1 VELKK
6 VIIVLGITI
15 TVIFSLMIGLSYAWY
30 QYSNAE
36 SNVSGTTIKERPTII
51 FSQTEFINYNIN
63 TPIYDE
69 DRYNYANKNSFTVSL
84 PENLK
89 NYQTAIEIN
98 LENIKMSEELKIANY
113 KYELLQN
120 GLVVG
125 TGNFTKVDSSNSIN
139 LMPMTVLTPT
149 SYPGIYIYELYIWLS
164 EDDSNQ
170 NSLMNKEFSANINVN
185 SAIKR

>member
-1 VELKK
+1 VEIKK
-6 VIIVLGITI
+6 IIIILGITI
-15 TVIFSLMIGLSYAWY
+15 TVIFSLMLGLSYAWY

-36 SNVSGTTIKERPTII
+36 SNVSGTTIKDRPMVI

-89 NYQTAIEIN
+89 DYQTAIEIN
-98 LENIKMSEELKIANY
+98 LENIKMSEELKIPTY

-125 TGNFTKVDSSNSIN
+125 TGNFTNVDSTNSIK

-149 SYPGIYIYELYIWLS
+149 TYPNSYTYELYIWLS
-164 EDDSNQ
+164 EDGSNQ
-170 NSLMNKEFSANINVN
+170 NNLMDKFFSANINVN
-185 SAIKR
+185 SAIKK